1 VQALSCAMIVDVV
14 YCQYSLS
21 SSSQLLLSLKFHFV
35 SYLWVIVSHS
45 VNFLSATFV
54 TFVDIPCFQGLQSRA
69 IILFVFSE
77 QKDFVCYDFVYWD
90 Y

>member
-1 VQALSCAMIVDVV
+1 MQTLSCAMIVDVV

-21 SSSQLLLSLKFHFV
+21 SSSQLLLSLKFYV
-35 SYLWVIVSHS
+35 ASYLWVIVSHS
-45 VNFLSATFV
+45 VNFLSTTSV
-54 TFVDIPCFQGLQSRA
+54 TFVDIPCYQGLQSRA

-77 QKDFVCYDFVYWD
+77 KKVFVCYDFVYWD